1 MEKEELYG
9 EDRLA
14 AETRIRNLLW
24 TVSGDYDL
32 SCELDIDSFQ
42 KAKEISLYDAIKQ
55 GAFARFFDTEAFGLY
70 LVKKIYL
77 GADEGQLMGIAQLCL
92 DEASFSK
99 VAAERPGVPD
109 IRKKAFEEILE
120 RDFGRLNASFAGRL
134 KLAYL
139 RRALTGDPAGEQ
151 KIRRELDLVEAL
163 KDTKDTLEI
172 IRCVYGIY
180 NSAVDR
186 KFEREHGTL
195 AEVLAVSV
203 ADLKKYDWQDYLKE
217 EAEEARLEEYLRQ
230 MQNQLTSLSEEEEQ
244 EKEKTRGGVVLLD
257 EEAVEKMYSYMEL
270 NYGRSYLN
278 EFEQQ
283 RIDQKLCRGAHA
295 DCSLYFT
302 DGILAGMVRVNAQS
316 EYARRTKEVNLRFY
330 QQNARVAKQNIQIL
344 TDVLHRA
351 LMARN
356 ERETFVAEYGR
367 ILPDRL
373 WNIGRTQNRKLF
385 LRETKRYNT
394 DFVVEVL
401 IDGSGSQRS
410 RQSQI
415 ALQAYIISEALT
427 NIHIPHRVMSF
438 CTFWDYTVMRR
449 FREYEEGAEAN
460 WRIFEFYGSSN
471 NRDGLAVRAAAAG
484 LLQRAEENRILI
496 VLSDGRPNDIVVN
509 RPNSRNPRAYFGDYG
524 TKDTAMEV
532 RHLRNAGV
540 SVLGVFTGEEQDLL
554 AERRIFGKDFAYIR
568 SIENFSNVVGRY
580 LKKQLED

>member
-1 MEKEELYG
+1 MDKEELYG

-77 GADEGQLMGIAQLCL
+77 GAEEGQLMGIAQLCL

-109 IRKKAFEEILE
+109 IRKRAFEEILE

-151 KIRRELDLVEAL
+151 KLRRELDRVEAL
-163 KDTKDTLEI
+163 KDTNDTLEI
-172 IRCVYGIY
+172 IRCVDGIY

-186 KFEREHGTL
+186 KFEQEHGTL
-195 AEVLAVSV
+195 AEVLAVSM

-230 MQNQLTSLSEEEEQ
+230 MQNQLTSLSEKEEQ

-278 EFEQQ
+278 ELEQQ

-302 DGILAGMVRVNAQS
+302 DGILA
-316 EYARRTKEVNLRFY
+316 
-330 QQNARVAKQNIQIL
+330 
-344 TDVLHRA
+344 
-351 LMARN
+351 
-356 ERETFVAEYGR
+356 ER
-367 ILPDRL
+367 
-373 WNIGRTQNRKLF
+373 
-385 LRETKRYNT
+385 
-394 DFVVEVL
+394 
-401 IDGSGSQRS
+401 
-410 RQSQI
+410 
-415 ALQAYIISEALT
+415 
-427 NIHIPHRVMSF
+427 
-438 CTFWDYTVMRR
+438 
-449 FREYEEGAEAN
+449 
-460 WRIFEFYGSSN
+460 
-471 NRDGLAVRAAAAG
+471 
-484 LLQRAEENRILI
+484 
-496 VLSDGRPNDIVVN
+496 
-509 RPNSRNPRAYFGDYG
+509 
-524 TKDTAMEV
+524 
-532 RHLRNAGV
+532 
-540 SVLGVFTGEEQDLL
+540 
-554 AERRIFGKDFAYIR
+554 
-568 SIENFSNVVGRY
+568 
-580 LKKQLED
+580 